1 MQLSSHIKGWCQP
14 MQTENISKILVAID
28 FSPQSIALLDC
39 VYDLYQDSFK
49 EIILAHVF
57 EDAKDAKSA
66 GAIWQDVMNNLS
78 KYKKELLEKGF
89 NVKIAAPAGEPA
101 IAISEL
107 AKSEKAD
114 LILIA
119 SSGKGYIQ
127 SALLGSTSF
136 DVARLADCP
145 VFIERGRTLKPAE
158 LGAPPAR
165 LRKVLLPTDF
175 SLSSLEGLGILR
187 RLSGSVGEVL
197 VAHVIEKSRSIEDLN
212 TKKKEAERQLAE
224 IVDELQSF
232 GVSASY
238 VIKVEGTASRVLLQL
253 MREED
258 ITLTIMPRTG
268 AGLIKGLLI
277 GSTAQAVLLNIDRPI
292 LMIPSAE

>member
-1 MQLSSHIKGWCQP
+1 

>member
-1 MQLSSHIKGWCQP
+1 
-14 MQTENISKILVAID
+14 MQTENISKVLVAID

-57 EDAKDAKSA
+57 EDARDAKSA

-78 KYKKELLEKGF
+78 KYKKELLDKGF
-89 NVKIAAPAGEPA
+89 NVKVAAPAGEPA
-101 IAISEL
+101 LAIAEL
-107 AKSEKAD
+107 AKTEGVD

-136 DVARLADCP
+136 DVARIADCP

-175 SLSSLEGLGILR
+175 SLSSLEALTILR
-187 RLSGSVGEVL
+187 RISGAIGEVL
-197 VAHVIEKSRSIEDLN
+197 IAHVIEKSRSVEDLN
-212 TKKKEAERQLAE
+212 IKKKEAERQLAE
-224 IVDELQSF
+224 IVEELQSF

-238 VIKVEGTASRVLLQL
+238 IIEVEGTASRVLLQL
-253 MREED
+253 MRDKD

-292 LMIPSAE
+292 LMVPSLD

>member
-1 MQLSSHIKGWCQP
+1 MQLSSHIKGRCEP

-175 SLSSLEGLGILR
+175 SLSSLEGLSILR

-232 GVSASY
+232 GVPASY

-268 AGLIKGLLI
+268 AGIIKGLLI

>member
-1 MQLSSHIKGWCQP
+1 

-66 GAIWQDVMNNLS
+66 GVIWQDVMNNLS

>member
-1 MQLSSHIKGWCQP
+1 
-14 MQTENISKILVAID
+14 MQTENISKVLVAID

-39 VYDLYQDSFK
+39 VYDLYQDSLK

-78 KYKKELLEKGF
+78 KYKKELLDRGF

-101 IAISEL
+101 LEISKL
-107 AKSEKAD
+107 AKAEYAD

-119 SSGKGYIQ
+119 SAGKGYIQ

-136 DVARLADCP
+136 DVARLAECP
-145 VFIERGRTLKPAE
+145 VFIERGKTIKPAE
-158 LGAPPAR
+158 LGEQPAR
-165 LRKVLLPTDF
+165 LRKILLPTDF
-175 SLSSLEGLGILR
+175 SLSSLEALNILR
-187 RLSGSVGEVL
+187 KVSHSVGEVL
-197 VAHVIEKSRSIEDLN
+197 VAHVIEKSRSVEDLN
-212 TKKKEAERQLAE
+212 RKKKEAERQLAE
-224 IVDELQSF
+224 IVEELQSF
-232 GVSASY
+232 GVPASY
-238 VIKVEGTASRVLLQL
+238 VLKIEGTASRVLLQL

-258 ITLTIMPRTG
+258 ITLAIMPRTG

-292 LMIPSAE
+292 LMVPSLE

>member
-1 MQLSSHIKGWCQP
+1 
-14 MQTENISKILVAID
+14 MQTDNISKVLVAID

-78 KYKKELLEKGF
+78 KYKKELLDKGF
-89 NVKIAAPAGEPA
+89 NVKIAAPAGQPALA
-101 IAISEL
+101 IAEL
-107 AKSEKAD
+107 AKTENVD

-136 DVARLADCP
+136 DVARIADCP

-197 VAHVIEKSRSIEDLN
+197 VAHVIEKSHSVEDLN
-212 TKKKEAERQLAE
+212 TKKLEAERKLIE
-224 IVDELQSF
+224 IVEELQSF
-232 GVSASY
+232 GVAASF

-253 MREED
+253 MREEE

-268 AGLIKGLLI
+268 AGIIKGLLI

-292 LMIPSAE
+292 LMIPSLE

>member
-1 MQLSSHIKGWCQP
+1 
-14 MQTENISKILVAID
+14 MQTDNISKVLVAID

-78 KYKKELLEKGF
+78 KYKKELLDKGF
-89 NVKIAAPAGEPA
+89 NVKIAAPAGQPALA
-101 IAISEL
+101 IAEL
-107 AKSEKAD
+107 AKTENVD

-136 DVARLADCP
+136 DVARIADCP

-197 VAHVIEKSRSIEDLN
+197 VAHVIEKSHSVEDLN
-212 TKKKEAERQLAE
+212 TKKLEAERKLIE
-224 IVDELQSF
+224 IFEELQSF
-232 GVSASY
+232 GVAASF

-253 MREED
+253 MREEE

-268 AGLIKGLLI
+268 AGIIKGLLI

-292 LMIPSAE
+292 LMIPSLE